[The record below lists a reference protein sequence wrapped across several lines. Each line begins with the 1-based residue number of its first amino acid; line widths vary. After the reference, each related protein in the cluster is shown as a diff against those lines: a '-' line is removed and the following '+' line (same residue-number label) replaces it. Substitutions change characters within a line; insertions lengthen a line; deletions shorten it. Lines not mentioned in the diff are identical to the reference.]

1 MKKMYYIATK
11 RTINV
16 SNPPTSLPDGWQA
29 GPFRKGGL
37 FNSPPLEKGEWGDL
51 VASQEGI
58 ALLMVLWVLTL
69 LMVIVLSFSFMTR
82 TETYSTLSFKEGLEE
97 KFLAEAGIERGIM
110 ELFYRNVY
118 KNQTLVMEGTEA
130 WRTDGT
136 IYSAQIGDG
145 YYTIAITDESGKVD
159 INTVSD
165 VVLKNLLINWGIQ
178 EEDVD
183 IIADSIMD
191 WKDPDDLHRLHGA
204 ESDYYMSLPNPYKAK
219 DANFDSLEELLL
231 VKGLTSEILYGN
243 NEKRGIINFL
253 TINSGTNRINI
264 NAAPKEV
271 LIAIPGMTPEFADM
285 IIDYRKTKD
294 IVNLQEIG
302 IIGENYNLMSPYIST
317 AGSNTFTIEAAGY
330 TGREKGGYAI
340 RATVTITGNSS
351 YKYVYY
357 KSPIS
362 INQQQ

>member
-302 IIGENYNLMSPYIST
+302 IIGENYNLMAPYIST

-340 RATVTITGNSS
+340 RATVTITDNNS